1 MVEMKVLGVLLEPV
15 TKTPIVYLGD
25 KGEEIILPIGIG
37 FFEANAI
44 ALKLTN
50 AEPPRP
56 LTWDLLKSIL
66 DSLDARVEKVLVHAL
81 KDNTYYAQITL
92 DASGFMLEVDS
103 RPSDAIALAL
113 RMGAPIYASED
124 VLAEAGKKID
134 KSQILKDDDSEEN
147 QIDFQQ
153 IHTKELDARAEIEK
167 EIGVLRIRL
176 KKFVEQEKYE
186 EAAQIRDEI
195 SKLEEK
201 KSMGN

>member
-44 ALKLTN
+44 AMKLTN
-50 AEPPRP
+50 TEPPRP

-66 DSLDARVEKVLVHAL
+66 DSLNVKVQKVLVNAL
-81 KDNTYYAQITL
+81 KENTYYALITL
-92 DASGFMLEVDS
+92 EVSGATLEIDS

-124 VLAEAGKKID
+124 VLAEAGRKID
-134 KSQILKDDDSEEN
+134 KARILREEGSQETIDLK
-147 QIDFQQ
+147 QIQ
-153 IHTKELDARAEIEK
+153 TKEPDAITEIEK
-167 EIGVLRIRL
+167 EIGVLRIKL
-176 KKFVEQEKYE
+176 KKAVEQEKYE
-186 EAAQIRDEI
+186 EAAQIRDQI
-195 SKLEEK
+195 RRLEEK
-201 KSMGN
+201 KDKGN

>member
-44 ALKLTN
+44 AMKLTN
-50 AEPPRP
+50 TEPPRP

-66 DSLDARVEKVLVHAL
+66 DSLNVKVQKVLVNAL
-81 KDNTYYAQITL
+81 KENTYYALITL
-92 DASGFMLEVDS
+92 EVSGATPEIDS

-124 VLAEAGKKID
+124 VLAEAGRKID
-134 KSQILKDDDSEEN
+134 KARILREEGSQETIDLK
-147 QIDFQQ
+147 QIQ
-153 IHTKELDARAEIEK
+153 TKEPDAITEIEK
-167 EIGVLRIRL
+167 EIGVLRIKL
-176 KKFVEQEKYE
+176 KKAVEQEKYE
-186 EAAQIRDEI
+186 EAAQIRDQI
-195 SKLEEK
+195 RRLEEK
-201 KSMGN
+201 KDKGN